1 MSLQAPS
8 GEQRVLFLTDRVFWP
23 ANDGHKVVLSN
34 YCKSLAEQYGCAVH
48 ILTFLE
54 PGQSP
59 ESLSTLPSYIASA
72 ELMEKPS
79 KIEVMR
85 NILSLLLCGPGDE
98 PAQCC
103 LFKSKIASAQLKA
116 AINRIRPSH
125 VFLDLPRLSPF
136 VGCIK
141 EYPGKK
147 IIYLED
153 LFSRRYARQS
163 KSLNTL
169 NRTGGVAGKYS
180 VDTSGMLGKIA
191 STKIV
196 EKGVLRFESK
206 RMERLEHDVVKKF
219 DYVVLVSPEEAKE
232 LARETGAQNVV
243 AVPLGVDC
251 SFYTSGPHPEEREGV
266 LSFLGDMRSSANA
279 DSLRYI
285 VNEVLP
291 LLADNVVLEVSG
303 TAPNELKQEFNRNSQ
318 VRFLGRVE
326 DTREVLRSSQVF
338 LAPIAYGS
346 GIKTKILEAMAI
358 GVPIVTNSIGNEGIG
373 LTDEIDAL
381 VDDDREAIARDVT
394 RLLKDRQLAHR
405 LVKSARDKVVRDFDW
420 QKSLATFSRL
430 GFSQTNLQT

>member
-1 MSLQAPS
+1 
-8 GEQRVLFLTDRVFWP
+8 
-23 ANDGHKVVLSN
+23 
-34 YCKSLAEQYGCAVH
+34 
-48 ILTFLE
+48 
-54 PGQSP
+54 
-59 ESLSTLPSYIASA
+59 
-72 ELMEKPS
+72 
-79 KIEVMR
+79 
-85 NILSLLLCGPGDE
+85 
-98 PAQCC
+98 
-103 LFKSKIASAQLKA
+103 
-116 AINRIRPSH
+116 
-125 VFLDLPRLSPF
+125 
-136 VGCIK
+136 
-141 EYPGKK
+141 
-147 IIYLED
+147 
-153 LFSRRYARQS
+153 
-163 KSLNTL
+163 
-169 NRTGGVAGKYS
+169 
-180 VDTSGMLGKIA
+180 
-191 STKIV
+191 
-196 EKGVLRFESK
+196 
-206 RMERLEHDVVKKF
+206 
-219 DYVVLVSPEEAKE
+219 
-232 LARETGAQNVV
+232 
-243 AVPLGVDC
+243 
-251 SFYTSGPHPEEREGV
+251 
-266 LSFLGDMRSSANA
+266 MRSSANA

-430 GFSQTNLQT
+430 GFSQTNL